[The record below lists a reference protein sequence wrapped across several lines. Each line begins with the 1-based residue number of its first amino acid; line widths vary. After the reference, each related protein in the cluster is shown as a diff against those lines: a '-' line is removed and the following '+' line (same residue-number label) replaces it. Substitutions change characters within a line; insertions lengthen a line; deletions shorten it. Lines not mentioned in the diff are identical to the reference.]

1 VVIRIVDHVKTQSTY
16 EDGAVIYR
24 LIADELRANRPVTL
38 SFAGIKS
45 IPSAFV
51 NAALVK
57 LLEEFQFSFIRSR
70 LNIVDSTRQINR
82 LIKDRFDFATDP
94 PRRVAAG

>member
-1 VVIRIVDHVKTQSTY
+1 VVVRILDHVQTPSTY

-24 LIADELRANRPVTL
+24 LIAEQLHADRPVTL

-51 NAALVK
+51 NAALIK
-57 LLEEFQFSFIRSR
+57 LLEEFQFDLIRSR
-70 LNIVDSTRQINR
+70 LQIVDSTRQITR
-82 LIKDRFDFATDP
+82 LVKDRFDFATSG
-94 PRRVAAG
+94 PRRVASG